1 MARMLTISSGTF
13 MAVDMAD
20 AAIKAAMKSSG
31 NIANFA
37 SSFVLRVNFVG
48 IGRFV
53 IALGSDIGMEFQRQR
68 VQDEQ
73 IQIYM
78 EQICLSNAKLFYKQ
92 ADMWISAKEAGLA
105 ILNAYQAL
113 ENAVTL
119 YNKALTENDRA
130 LVDIS
135 NNIKSFKRNNP
146 DLKDIWE
153 DL

>member
-1 MARMLTISSGTF
+1 MLTISSGTF
-13 MAVDMAD
+13 VVVDMAD
-20 AAIKAAMKSSG
+20 AAIKAAIKSSG

-105 ILNAYQAL
+105 IFDTYQAL
-113 ENAVTL
+113 EKAIVL
-119 YNKALTENDRA
+119 YHKVLTDNEHALAE
-130 LVDIS
+130 IKS
-135 NNIKSFKRNNP
+135 NIKAVKKKNP
-146 DLKDIWE
+146 GLIDEIWE
-153 DL
+153 EL